1 MCISNALAP
10 SCYGNIQ
17 TVRETRSG
25 RGRLYIHLIYISGS
39 LATISTH
46 YVYVID
52 RPQGSCGVWDIPK
65 VLRGE
70 AE

>member
-1 MCISNALAP
+1 MGLSDAAVL
-10 SCYGNIQ
+10 
-17 TVRETRSG
+17 
-25 RGRLYIHLIYISGS
+25 LI
-39 LATISTH
+39 
-46 YVYVID
+46 VYVID